1 MLGAHACWEPCR
13 VFRSNLQHPRSAW
26 GLRIHASPVI
36 SSSAQFEYF
45 GSMVAAQPVQEAEML
60 YQPVENS
67 PDDAVPMEGVFA
79 FLECNSQRCQ
89 LHAIHPAAVCYRRSG
104 GGSRVAVWISRSGQR
119 DGRGVRGTVCW
130 LLLQQMVAH
139 ALPGGGP
146 TAHLRLCALSGCA
159 VGGARLFQAC
169 GEALLPQV

>member
-1 MLGAHACWEPCR
+1 
-13 VFRSNLQHPRSAW
+13 
-26 GLRIHASPVI
+26 
-36 SSSAQFEYF
+36 
-45 GSMVAAQPVQEAEML
+45 ML

-139 ALPGGGP
+139 ALPGGGVP
-146 TAHLRLCALSGCA
+146 QHTYGSVRCLVVQWEVHDFSKLAEKHYSPKFEIGTHLW
-159 VGGARLFQAC
+159 
-169 GEALLPQV
+169 